1 MSELDEFLNYLEIS
15 YEKLNAF
22 VILNLSEFV
31 LGILII
37 SIAVVIISMAYV
49 LVLSKAPSKKRS
61 APKRKKMK
69 YTKEFI
75 QGVHGIDLDLKK

>member
-49 LVLSKAPSKKRS
+49 LVLSKATSKKRS

-69 YTKEFI
+69 YTNEFI
-75 QGVHGIDLDLKK
+75 QGVQGIDLDLKK